1 MKKMSKGKKIAIIII
16 SVILS
21 LAILVPTGLYIFG
34 IFVVPHIIDGESIKA
49 EYIGNPVMSV
59 SWQEYDKQNLTFSS
73 ETKVFSE
80 ETFEISLPAE
90 FVVNEKGTSDGCYGY
105 EFVLNEDSVVS
116 VMVMEP
122 MFFPKDKDNPEH
134 KEEYENCE
142 AIQIGNKLLYGYAA
156 KKAYGI
162 KLGTAYNYQ
171 LLVNSIDIDTIDT
184 ENPNQVFLLGMIG
197 TEKSVAGI
205 GALTTSRAIYKLE
218 TDTYKG
224 FIYDRSKV
232 AESEDDTSYGMYTLE
247 VFANNNL
254 NYPYEITIMDAENIL
269 TEDDIFAIFNSFK
282 VK

>member
-1 MKKMSKGKKIAIIII
+1 MKKMSKGKKVAIIII
-16 SVILS
+16 SILLSLVILIPS
-21 LAILVPTGLYIFG
+21 GLYIFA
-34 IFVVPHIIDGESIKA
+34 IFIVPQIIDGEEIKA
-49 EYIGNPVMSV
+49 EYIDNPVMSV

-232 AESEDDTSYGMYTLE
+232 AETEDDNSYGMYTLE

>member
-16 SVILS
+16 SVILV
-21 LAILVPTGLYIFG
+21 LAILVPIGLYIFG
-34 IFVVPHIIDGESIKA
+34 IFIVPHMIDGESIKA
-49 EYIGNPVMSV
+49 EYIGNPVMGV
-59 SWQEYDKQNLTFSS
+59 SWQEYDKQNVIFTT

-80 ETFEISLPAE
+80 EKFEITLPSGFE
-90 FVVNEKGTSDGCYGY
+90 VNEKETSDGYYGY
-105 EFVLNEDSVVS
+105 KLISNEETEVS
-116 VMVMEP
+116 ITVFEP
-122 MFFPKDKDNPEH
+122 IFFPEDKDNPENE
-134 KEEYENCE
+134 EEYKNYE

-162 KLGTAYNYQ
+162 KLGTAYDYQ

-184 ENPNQVFLLGMIG
+184 ENSNQVFLLGMIG
-197 TEKSVAGI
+197 TEKSIAGI

-232 AESEDDTSYGMYTLE
+232 AETEDDNSYGMYTLE
-247 VFANNNL
+247 VFANDNL

>member
-1 MKKMSKGKKIAIIII
+1 MKKMSKSKKIAIIII
-16 SVILS
+16 SVILV
-21 LAILVPTGLYIFG
+21 LAILVPIGLYIFG
-34 IFVVPHIIDGESIKA
+34 IFIVPHMIDGESIKA
-49 EYIGNPVMSV
+49 EYIGNPVMGV

-80 ETFEISLPAE
+80 ETFEIDLPAE
-90 FVVNEKGTSDGCYGY
+90 FVVNEKATSDGCYGY
-105 EFVLNEDSVVS
+105 EFMLNEDEVVS
-116 VMVMEP
+116 ITVFEP
-122 MFFPKDKDNPEH
+122 IFFPEDKDNPEYE
-134 KEEYENCE
+134 EEYKNYE
-142 AIQIGNKLLYGYAA
+142 AIQIGNKLLYSHAA

-162 KLGTAYNYQ
+162 KLGTVYDYQ

-197 TEKSVAGI
+197 TEKSIAGI

-232 AESEDDTSYGMYTLE
+232 AETEDDNSYGMYTLE
-247 VFANNNL
+247 VFANDNL

>member
-16 SVILS
+16 SILLSLVILIPS
-21 LAILVPTGLYIFG
+21 GLYIFA
-34 IFVVPHIIDGESIKA
+34 IFIVPQIIDGEEIKA
-49 EYIGNPVMSV
+49 EYIDNPIMSI
-59 SWQEYDKQNLTFSS
+59 SWQEYDKQNMSFSD

-80 ETFEISLPAE
+80 ESFEITLPKG
-90 FVVNEKGTSDGCYGY
+90 FVVNEKGTSDGHYGY
-105 EFVLNEDSVVS
+105 EFMQNKDEVVS
-116 VMVMEP
+116 ITVFEP
-122 MFFPKDKDNPEH
+122 IFFPKDKDNPEYE
-134 KEEYENCE
+134 KEYKNYE
-142 AIQIGNKLLYGYAA
+142 AIQVGNKLLYGYAA

-162 KLGTAYNYQ
+162 KLGTAYDYQ

-184 ENPNQVFLLGMIG
+184 ENANQVFLLGMIG
-197 TEKSVAGI
+197 TEKSIAGI

-232 AESEDDTSYGMYTLE
+232 AETEDDNSYGMYTLE

>member
-1 MKKMSKGKKIAIIII
+1 MKKMNKGKKVAIIII
-16 SVILS
+16 SILLSLVILIPS
-21 LAILVPTGLYIFG
+21 GLYIFA
-34 IFVVPHIIDGESIKA
+34 IFIVPQIIDGEEIKA
-49 EYIGNPVMSV
+49 EYIDNPVMSV
-59 SWQEYDKQNLTFSS
+59 SWQDYDKQNLTFSS

-232 AESEDDTSYGMYTLE
+232 AETEDDNSYGMYTLE